1 MMHNSLVVTNIIHVC
16 PCVCR
21 HMLWFLF
28 TVVEESSTA
37 FEKVDDS
44 RSVHCTASGN
54 TFTPSPSS
62 YKEFRSVNEVV
73 NNDSELELINL
84 TEGLSSNDIMLCA
97 VNISPP
103 SMSMLNIPVLNA
115 YLFMAEL

>member
-97 VNISPP
+97 VNIC
-103 SMSMLNIPVLNA
+103 IPARSSVRASLKS
-115 YLFMAEL
+115 F